1 MTIFERVIALY
12 DLEYFIKMGGG
23 GDISETTFKSVLI
36 LRTFTK

>member
-23 GDISETTFKSVLI
+23 GGGETSQKQPLSPF
-36 LRTFTK
+36 

>member
-23 GDISETTFKSVLI
+23 GGETSQKQPLSPF
-36 LRTFTK
+36 

>member
-23 GDISETTFKSVLI
+23 GETSQKQPLSPF
-36 LRTFTK
+36 